1 MKAKDY
7 LQQLEKLD
15 IIIDQKIKERSEL
28 RSLVTGVSGVDPS
41 AERVQGGSLP
51 GDTGFAKTINKIV
64 DLEKEIDSDID
75 AFIDKKDEIINKIHG
90 LQTAKYI
97 VLLYKKYVQYERFE
111 QIAVEMG
118 YTYQYVIELHG
129 YALQEFEK
137 TYENL

>member
-15 IIIDQKIKERSEL
+15 TIINQKIQEKCDL
-28 RSLVTGVSGVDPS
+28 RSLVTGVSSPDPS

-75 AFIDKKDEIINKIHG
+75 AFIDKKDKIINKIHG
-90 LQTAKYI
+90 LQSAKHI
-97 VLLYKKYVQYERFE
+97 DLLFKKYVQYKKFE

-129 YALQEFEK
+129 YALQEFER
-137 TYENL
+137 TYQNL